1 MEATLPEPESSFAL
15 LARSPLARRVVFWSF
30 AALVC
35 LGVGFYVWWGLLY
48 DGWLDNG
55 VYAVT
60 IVLVLFGLAGM
71 WLMLPNPSR
80 APTSAAP

>member
-1 MEATLPEPESSFAL
+1 MAASANPPESSFAM
-15 LARSPLARRVVFWSF
+15 LARAPLSRRVVFWSF

-35 LGVGFYVWWGLLY
+35 LGVAFYVYWGLLY
-48 DGWLDNG
+48 GGWLDNG

-71 WLMLPNPSR
+71 WLMLPNPPST
-80 APTSAAP
+80 APSGAG